1 MTQISDEKPLD
12 AANEQVIAKARRL
25 MLIATT
31 TTLIA
36 LAIVLGVIGYR
47 VSRQEGS
54 VQPVAPEVSA
64 VVPAGAKVVSTAIGD
79 GRLAVTIETGGGTEV
94 RVFNLRTM
102 QPLGRIELKAK

>member
-1 MTQISDEKPLD
+1 MSDEKPLD
-12 AANEQVIAKARRL
+12 PASEQVIAKARRL

-54 VQPVAPEVSA
+54 APPAAPDVSA
-64 VVPAGAKVVSTAIGD
+64 AVPAGAKVVSTAIGD
-79 GRLAVTIETGGGTEV
+79 GRLAITIETAGGTEV
-94 RVFNLRTM
+94 RVFNVRTM
-102 QPLGRIELKAK
+102 QPLGRIQLTPKP